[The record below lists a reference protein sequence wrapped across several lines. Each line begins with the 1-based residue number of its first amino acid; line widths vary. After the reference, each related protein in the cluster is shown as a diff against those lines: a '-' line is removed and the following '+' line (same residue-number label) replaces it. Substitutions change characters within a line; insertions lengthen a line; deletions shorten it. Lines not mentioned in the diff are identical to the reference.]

1 MDFAIIISEAIIAL
15 VVLYLFYKA
24 YSTLSTSSS
33 ILLALFYMILGIL
46 LAIFGILLCTHWDV
60 LFGPQYDIRVT
71 HAATVL
77 FPGSF

>member
-1 MDFAIIISEAIIAL
+1 MDFAIIMSEAIIAL

-46 LAIFGILLCTHWDV
+46 LAIFGVLLCTHWDV

-71 HAATVL
+71 QTATVL